1 MGRSLCWCWPTD
13 TVGFIGYCSG
23 SCVTNTCSDYESR
36 WGLPH
41 RVVLNC
47 LRNMCTGEWIRR
59 LFPKCLH
66 HNVPVLPQL
75 KTWFI
80 SSRNVA
86 HRRNLANICLMRIG
100 KRKKCLPLALWK
112 EFKNF
117 SFFRRNDQNRTMFIQ
132 SSFGKRLRKIE
143 KPFPIVLHCTT
154 TIVTF
159 LCVLPRFSATNFYH
173 TVAITLWMFWPA
185 VFRVIV

>member
-47 LRNMCTGEWIRR
+47 LRNMCTGEWIRW

-66 HNVPVLPQL
+66 CNVPVLPQL

-86 HRRNLANICLMRIG
+86 HRRNLANICLMRKD

-112 EFKNF
+112 EFLDYSF
-117 SFFRRNDQNRTMFIQ
+117 SEEMIKIEQC
-132 SSFGKRLRKIE
+132 SFKVVLENVWE